1 MKLPDSFQ
9 KTILDL
15 YAEQGKAW
23 LSQLPDLIADLEGR
37 WSIRVLA
44 HFSELSYNY
53 VAPAVGRDGTE
64 AVLKLGVPNRE
75 LVTECEALRL
85 YNGQGMVQLYE
96 ADLELGALLM
106 ERVLP
111 GSMLAEI
118 QDDEYAT
125 TVLAGILQQLWRPLP
140 PDHPFPFTYDWGK
153 NLERLRLE
161 FNGTTGPFPDHL
173 VDFALS
179 SYAEM
184 RTASAPP
191 VLLHGDMH
199 HYNVLSCHR
208 QPWLAIDPKGLA
220 GEPAYDIAQLLLNPF
235 HLSNPAYLCSLLPRR
250 IDQLAAELGL
260 DRRRLMHMGI
270 THTVLSSWWSF
281 EDHGEGWESG
291 VMVAETLYQML

>member
-1 MKLPDSFQ
+1 MNLPDSFH
-9 KTILDL
+9 KTIIDL
-15 YAEQGKAW
+15 YAEQGTTW
-23 LSQLPDLIADLEGR
+23 LIQLPDLIADLEAR
-37 WSIRVLA
+37 WSIRVLPN
-44 HFSELSYNY
+44 FKELSYNY
-53 VAPAVGRDGTE
+53 VAPVVARDGTA

-75 LVTECEALRL
+75 LVTECEALRM
-85 YNGQGMVQLYE
+85 YAGQGVVQLYQ
-96 ADLELGALLM
+96 ADLERGALLM

-118 QDDEYAT
+118 EDDEFAT
-125 TVLAGILQQLWRPLP
+125 KVLAGILQQLWRPLP
-140 PDHPFPFTYDWGK
+140 SDHPFPYTYDWGK

-161 FNGTTGPFPDHL
+161 FNGTTGPFPTHL
-173 VDFALS
+173 VDFALN

-184 RTASAPP
+184 RTAADPP
-191 VLLHGDMH
+191 MLLHGDMH
-199 HYNVLSCHR
+199 HYNVLSSHR

-235 HLSNPAYLCSLLPRR
+235 HLDPAYHRSLIPRR

-260 DRRRLMHMGI
+260 DRQRLIRMGV
-270 THTVLSSWWSF
+270 THTVLSSWWSY